1 MTGKGYQDA
10 ALRCCTVF
18 FAIAM
23 PFMVL
28 TPLMPNMTYVIPMLA
43 LMAFTKSMQQALSP
57 VAIQLSTPNE
67 MRAQVTSIF
76 FVASSFPSIA
86 LGATSVALLTDFVF
100 KDDAAIGYSLAIVG
114 GVMMTLA
121 TIAMFTGIKPYRASL
136 ERSMEWR
143 DDNQAASDR
152 SA

>member
-1 MTGKGYQDA
+1 
-10 ALRCCTVF
+10 
-18 FAIAM
+18 
-23 PFMVL
+23 
-28 TPLMPNMTYVIPMLA
+28 
-43 LMAFTKSMQQALSP
+43 
-57 VAIQLSTPNE
+57 

-114 GVMMTLA
+114 GVMMPLA